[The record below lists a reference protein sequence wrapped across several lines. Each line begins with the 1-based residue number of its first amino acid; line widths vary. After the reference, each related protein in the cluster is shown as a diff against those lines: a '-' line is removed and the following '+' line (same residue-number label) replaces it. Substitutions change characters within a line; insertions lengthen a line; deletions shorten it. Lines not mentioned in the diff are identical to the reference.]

1 MDELGP
7 LPDELLAEGGE
18 PPAPAVPWTPRD
30 VWLGA
35 AFLVVWVVASLAGG
49 LVIRLLELE
58 VDTGLFVALA
68 ELLILVPVWWLAKR
82 KYGASW
88 RDLGLRGFQG
98 WTLGLGCGLMIFS
111 FLFNLVYGLF
121 LALFDLRA
129 QPSLAPLF
137 DELSSA
143 WWLLLAGVVIAPV
156 VEEIFFR
163 GFVFAG
169 LSQRY
174 GWLKAALISSALFA
188 AIHFQ
193 PLALPPIFILG
204 CIFALLYQRSG
215 SVWPAIVMHVSTNA
229 LGLGAAYLAAEMG
242 IGV

>member
-1 MDELGP
+1 MDDLGP
-7 LPDELLAEGGE
+7 LPDELLPEVE
-18 PPAPAVPWTPRD
+18 ESPAPAVPWTPRD

-49 LVIRLLELE
+49 LVIRLLEVE
-58 VDTGLFVALA
+58 ADVGLFVALA
-68 ELLILVPVWWLAKR
+68 ELLILLPVWWLAVR
-82 KYGASW
+82 KYGATG
-88 RDLGLRGFQG
+88 RDLGLRRFPG
-98 WTLGLGCGLMIFS
+98 WTLGLGCGLMILS
-111 FLFNLVYGLF
+111 FLFNLAYGLF
-121 LALFDLRA
+121 LALFELRA

-137 DELSSA
+137 DELASP
-143 WWLLLAGVVIAPV
+143 WWLLLAGIVIAPL

-193 PLALPPIFILG
+193 LLALPPIFILG
-204 CIFALLYQRSG
+204 CIFALLYERSG
-215 SVWPAIVMHVSTNA
+215 SIWPAIVMHISTNA
-229 LGLGAAYLAAEMG
+229 LGLGAAYLAAKMG
-242 IGV
+242 VGV